1 MADATSLPQAPLPPR
16 RSPLD
21 AVWVAGDY
29 GAAAVGGPGVTMLRR
44 SGLSSVQL
52 DARRGTA
59 ASLRAAVAGA
69 LGLALPGPG
78 RAASGGEVRALWLG
92 PDRWMLLAED
102 TFALEAK
109 LRAAAEPA
117 GGVVVDQSH
126 GRTIL
131 RLSGPAVREVLA
143 KGTGVD
149 LHPRAF
155 AEDAVAQTGLFHLAV
170 TLDRRRGTGTFDVH
184 GMRGFAQ
191 SLFESLCEAAA
202 EFGYRL
208 SE

>member
-1 MADATSLPQAPLPPR
+1 MADAIPLPPR

-21 AVWVAGDY
+21 TAWVPGDY
-29 GAAAVGGPGVTMLRR
+29 GTTAVGGPGVTMVRR
-44 SGLSSVQL
+44 LGLSSVQL
-52 DARRGTA
+52 DARRGA
-59 ASLRAAVAGA
+59 ATGLSEAVAEA
-69 LGLALPGPG
+69 LGLALPEPG
-78 RAASGGEVRALWLG
+78 RAASANGLRALWLG
-92 PDRWMLLAED
+92 PERWMLLAED
-102 TFALEAK
+102 RFGLAAK

-126 GRTIL
+126 GRAIL
-131 RLSGPAVREVLA
+131 RLSGPAVRGVPA
-143 KGTGVD
+143 QGTGVG
-149 LHPRAF
+149 LHARAF
-155 AEDAVAQTGLFHLAV
+155 AEDSVAQAGLFHLSV
-170 TLDRRRGTGTFDVH
+170 TLDRRRGSGTFDVH

>member
-1 MADATSLPQAPLPPR
+1 MADAIPLPPR

-21 AVWVAGDY
+21 AVWVPGDY
-29 GAAAVGGPGVTMLRR
+29 GATAVGGPGVTMVRR
-44 SGLSSVQL
+44 LGLSSVQL
-52 DARRGTA
+52 DARRGA
-59 ASLRAAVAGA
+59 ATGLSEAVAGA
-69 LGLALPGPG
+69 LGLALPDPG
-78 RAASGGEVRALWLG
+78 RAASANGLRALWLG
-92 PDRWMLLAED
+92 PGRWLLLAED
-102 TFALEAK
+102 GFGLAAK
-109 LRAAAEPA
+109 LQAIAGPA

-126 GRTIL
+126 GRTVL
-131 RLSGPAVREVLA
+131 RLSGPAVRDVLA

-149 LHPRAF
+149 LHARAF
-155 AEDAVAQTGLFHLAV
+155 AEDAVAQTALFQLSV
-170 TLDRRRGTGTFDVH
+170 TLDRRRGSGTFDVH